1 MQWAGHRVWQP
12 EPTQVVPPVP
22 GNSSILLFDGGGSSL
37 PSAPITIVSGV
48 GSGGGTGVVLHG
60 GTKHGGGTGHGGTK
74 HGGGGGVGHGGTKHG
89 GGGGT
94 KHSGGHVPFVP

>member
-1 MQWAGHRVWQP
+1 MQCAGHRVWQP
-12 EPTQVVPPVP
+12 EPTQVVPVP
-22 GNSSILLFDGGGSSL
+22 GNSNILLFDAGGGSSL

-48 GSGGGTGVVLHG
+48 GGGGGTGVVLHG
-60 GTKHGGGTGHGGTK
+60 GTKH
-74 HGGGGGVGHGGTKHG
+74 GGGGVGHGGTKHG